1 MADEAAPESP
11 TGASTTSGGISAVN
25 TVADAIVYRVSPTT
39 DAADNGTVRTF
50 LRPIGC
56 VRIDDSRFDFDS
68 SFILPETTA
77 ELALL
82 STRRPVVAAAL
93 LAIFGHADPVNNDE
107 YNKELST
114 RRAKALYGL
123 LVRDVELWDELF
135 RNPHGG
141 DAWNNTHTCVMLNE
155 IGFPTPVIKSANT
168 ESRTAVRN
176 FQKGNSLPVTG
187 DMDQQTRKLLF
198 ASYMD
203 AICLDSAGV
212 AFQYKKQDF
221 LSRSAAGTSTGV
233 PDFQGCSEFNP
244 VFVLSESL
252 DRDLSDP
259 KRKAQ
264 RNAIN
269 SSNRRVVVYVFPN
282 DVRFPLDKWPCPAK
296 GTAGCRKQFWKDG
309 DERRKPKQLARQY
322 LFANNTFA
330 CKFYDRLTRGSPCE
344 AVRQTLTI
352 TLQDEFGKLMPGAP
366 FRLTLDAEVREG
378 RSNSNA
384 QVVEDNIYLGP
395 RGLLEWGDSPEL
407 ASIDADAKVFRFRRT
422 IFFDLDQDDASVV
435 DRQLHNLAIVEGDRA
450 ERLALL
456 RQQQELGNVTDDQTA
471 EALAQVLM
479 QGAERSDPTV

>member
-1 MADEAAPESP
+1 LADETAPGSQAD
-11 TGASTTSGGISAVN
+11 ASTTAGGISAVN
-25 TVADAIVYRVSPTT
+25 TVSDRIVYRISPTT
-39 DAADNGTVRTF
+39 DATDNGTVRTF

-68 SFILPETTA
+68 SFILPDTTE

-82 STRRPVVAAAL
+82 AKRRPSAASTL
-93 LAIFGHADPVNNDE
+93 LAIFGHADPVNDDD

-123 LVRDVELWDELF
+123 LVRDVEQWNELF
-135 RNPHGG
+135 QNPHGG
-141 DAWNNTHTCVMLNE
+141 DTWDYSHICLMLNE
-155 IGFPTPVIKSANT
+155 IGFPTPVVKSANT
-168 ESRTAVRN
+168 QSRVAVRN
-176 FQKGNSLPVTG
+176 FQKGDSLPATG
-187 DMDQQTRKLLF
+187 EVDKQTRTLLF

-203 AICLDSAGV
+203 AICLDAAGV
-212 AFQYKKQDF
+212 AFQYQKQDF
-221 LSRSAAGTSTGV
+221 LSRNSSGTATGV

-264 RNAIN
+264 RNTIN
-269 SSNRRVVVYVFPN
+269 SSNRRVVVYVFPT
-282 DVRFPLDKWPCPAK
+282 DVRFPIDKWPCPAK

-309 DERRKPKQLARQY
+309 DERRKPKQIARQY

-352 TLQDEFGKLMPGAP
+352 TLQDDLGKLMPDAP
-366 FRLTLDAEVREG
+366 FRLTLDADVREG
-378 RSNSNA
+378 RANSDGKI
-384 QVVEDNIYLGP
+384 VEDNIYLGP
-395 RGLLEWGDSPEL
+395 RGLLEWGEDPEL
-407 ASIDADAKVFRFRRT
+407 SVETNDKVFRFRRT
-422 IFFDLDQDDASVV
+422 IFFDLDQDDAAVV

-450 ERLALL
+450 QRLAVL
-456 RQQQELGNVTDDQTA
+456 REQQQLGDVSDDATT
-471 EALAQVLM
+471 EVLARVLM
-479 QGAERSDPTV
+479 EGAERPDPTV

>member
-1 MADEAAPESP
+1 LADEKPSGSP
-11 TGASTTSGGISAVN
+11 TEVSSTAGGISAVN
-25 TVADAIVYRVSPTT
+25 TVADRIVYRVSPTT
-39 DAADNGTVRTF
+39 DALDNGTVRMF

-68 SFILPETTA
+68 SFLLPDTTQ

-82 STRRPVVAAAL
+82 AARRPVSARTL
-93 LAIFGHADPVNNDE
+93 LTVFGHADPVNNDD

-123 LVRDVELWDELF
+123 LVRDVELWQELF
-135 RNPHGG
+135 QNPHEG
-141 DAWNNTHTCVMLNE
+141 DAWNHGHICVMLNE
-155 IGFPTPVIKSANT
+155 IGFPTPLVKSPTA

-176 FQKGNSLPVTG
+176 FQKGNALPGTG
-187 DMDQQTRKLLF
+187 DVDRQTRSLLF

-203 AICLDSAGV
+203 AICLDAAGV

-221 LSRSAAGTSTGV
+221 LSRNAAGTATGV

-269 SSNRRVVVYVFPN
+269 SSNRRVVVYVFPE

-309 DERRKPKQLARQY
+309 DERRKPKQLSRQY

-352 TLQDEFGKLMPGAP
+352 TLQDDLGKLMPDEP

-378 RSNSNA
+378 RSNA
-384 QVVEDNIYLGP
+384 DGQVIEDNIYLGP
-395 RGLLEWGDSPEL
+395 RGLLEWGEDPDNS
-407 ASIDADAKVFRFRRT
+407 SIDPNAKVFRFRRT
-422 IFFDLDQDDASVV
+422 IFFDLDQDDAAVI

-456 RQQQELGNVTDDQTA
+456 REHQQLGDVSDDQTS
-471 EALAQVLM
+471 EVLAQVLM
-479 QGAERSDPTV
+479 QGGERPDPTV